1 MGYSHLAPNTSAA
14 TAAVQSAH
22 QGVAQSYQNIG
33 KAISEGINNTIEQ
46 HRKGEEHSQAMTHRD
61 AEHGQK
67 IRHNEQQNEADLK
80 VKEAQATYTNAQAGH
95 TSTAT
100 QQIQSDPKFIM
111 NNAIANYFNNTKE
124 GRAKKAS
131 YARDI
136 TQNGSFQTTLYNN
149 QPPTNAYDGMTYAS
163 SPIMP
168 MR

>member
-33 KAISEGINNTIEQ
+33 KSISEGINNTIEQ
-46 HRKGEEHSQAMTHRD
+46 HRKGQEHSQAMTHRD

-80 VKEAQATYTNAQAGH
+80 VKNAQAGH
-95 TSTAT
+95 TSAVTE
-100 QQIQSDPKFIM
+100 QIQNDPKNILGKKIKQY
-111 NNAIANYFNNTKE
+111 AGTKE
-124 GRAKKAS
+124 GNAKFSNYVKAMFT
-131 YARDI
+131 D
-136 TQNGSFQTTLYNN
+136 GSFGSTTLNAPQNN
-149 QPPTNAYDGMTYAS
+149 TSPYGGMTFAQ